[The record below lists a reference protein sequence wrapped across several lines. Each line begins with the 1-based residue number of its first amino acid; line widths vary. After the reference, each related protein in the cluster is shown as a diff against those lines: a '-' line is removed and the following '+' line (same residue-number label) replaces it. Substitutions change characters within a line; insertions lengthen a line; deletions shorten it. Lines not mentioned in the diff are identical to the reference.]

1 MTRLGD
7 VLELLHGAAERA
19 RPARLTVVEWTH
31 RSRSAAAFDR
41 FMAEHHGRHAGAAVA
56 HIASA
61 ASAPAAPQETS
72 RTTRLALESPTRYRE
87 ESAGVQA
94 GKRYQVR
101 DGERWVVWD
110 ADGWRLVESLFTA
123 GRAQPAI
130 EAEVSLG
137 YASPDGAST
146 VSVGQRAASDLARAL
161 APAPAEAPRLPPR

>member
-1 MTRLGD
+1 M
-7 VLELLHGAAERA
+7 
-19 RPARLTVVEWTH
+19 
-31 RSRSAAAFDR
+31 
-41 FMAEHHGRHAGAAVA
+41 
-56 HIASA
+56 
-61 ASAPAAPQETS
+61 
-72 RTTRLALESPTRYRE
+72 
-87 ESAGVQA
+87 QA
-94 GKRYQVR
+94 GTRYQVR

>member
-1 MTRLGD
+1 MT
-7 VLELLHGAAERA
+7 
-19 RPARLTVVEWTH
+19 
-31 RSRSAAAFDR
+31 
-41 FMAEHHGRHAGAAVA
+41 

-110 ADGWRLVESLFTA
+110 ADG
-123 GRAQPAI
+123 
-130 EAEVSLG
+130 
-137 YASPDGAST
+137 
-146 VSVGQRAASDLARAL
+146 
-161 APAPAEAPRLPPR
+161 